1 MRNVSLVDTDDP
13 EVVAWLEKTALP
25 GWIRRRRWFAGD
37 RSAESPRLR
46 FEELGQ
52 TADGLILGLVAT
64 MFEPHASAPYL
75 LALCALT
82 GQEAE
87 AIDPQARIAEIPAGF
102 SGEKSVLTD
111 AAFSEP
117 GRKALLRLATGESS
131 LNWSFG
137 SVKGRVFELRHSESQ
152 SRDWQQRSKT
162 LAGTEQ
168 SNTSL
173 VYGDAAILKLLR
185 RPGSPGYPNPDV
197 EIPLALS
204 VMTPE
209 PLTPPVIGVIQA
221 GDDSAGLILA
231 TLCRFLPDATT
242 GWDMALKAA
251 IAAMAAP
258 SGATE
263 QTADDARLGRDL
275 AIRTAELHQALSR
288 IPDNDAFAPVPVRPA
303 DLRNLSQ
310 ELKSW
315 SRGILAK
322 IDQRKNASGS
332 VDIAQSLGQVVRNSD
347 KIDAIFDRLDPR
359 DRFDPDRS
367 LFFAARHHGDYHL
380 GQVLWSDD
388 LGWQVID
395 FEGEPNRDIE
405 ERRRKAIAL
414 RDVAG
419 MVRSFDYAQA
429 VAAREAIASE
439 SQNESARNWRDRVSD
454 TFVHTWFAMVGDVQQ
469 EIFPLIP
476 ADYRL
481 RKAILDAFVLEKNLY
496 ELVYEMDFRPDWIEV
511 PLNALRE
518 LLEIEAA

>member
-1 MRNVSLVDTDDP
+1 MRNEIRLDTNDP

-25 GWIRRRRWFAGD
+25 DWIRHRRWFAGD
-37 RSAESPRLR
+37 RTAKTPRLR

-52 TADGLILGLVAT
+52 SDDGLILGLVAT

-75 LALCALT
+75 LALYALPAH
-82 GQEAE
+82 EAE
-87 AIDPQARIAEIPAGF
+87 AIDPQARIAEIPDGF
-102 SGEKSVLTD
+102 AREKAFLTD

-117 GRKALLRLATGESS
+117 GRLALLRLTTGESS

-137 SVKGRVFELRHSESQ
+137 TVKGRVFERRHSESQ
-152 SRDWQQRSKT
+152 PRDWQRKSKT

-173 VYGDAAILKLLR
+173 VYGDTAILKLLR
-185 RPGSPGYPNPDV
+185 RPGSPGFPNPDV

-204 VMTPE
+204 VTTPE

-251 IAAMAAP
+251 KTSLRAP
-258 SGATE
+258 DGVIE
-263 QTADDARLGRDL
+263 QSADDARLSRDL

-288 IPDNDAFAPVPVRPA
+288 IPDNDAFAPVSIRPA
-303 DLRNLSQ
+303 DLRTLSQ
-310 ELKSW
+310 DLKNW
-315 SRGILAK
+315 SRGVLEK
-322 IDQRKNASGS
+322 IEQRKNACGS
-332 VDIAQSLGQVVRNSD
+332 AGITQGLEKVVRNSAR
-347 KIDAIFDRLDPR
+347 IEAIFDRIDPG
-359 DRFDPDRS
+359 DRFDVDKT

-380 GQVLWSDD
+380 GQVLWSED

-395 FEGEPNRDIE
+395 FEGEPNREIE

-429 VAAREAIASE
+429 VACREANADAAASG
-439 SQNESARNWRDRVSD
+439 NARNWRERVSD
-454 TFVHTWFAMVGDVQQ
+454 TFVHTWFAMVGDVEH

-496 ELVYEMDFRPDWIEV
+496 ELIYEMDFRPDWIEV
-511 PLNALRE
+511 PLNALME
-518 LLEIEAA
+518 LLEIDAG

>member
-1 MRNVSLVDTDDP
+1 MRNEIRLDTNDP

-25 GWIRRRRWFAGD
+25 DWIRQRRWFSGD
-37 RSAESPRLR
+37 RTATSPRLR

-52 TADGLILGLVAT
+52 SPDGLILGLAAT
-64 MFEPHASAPYL
+64 MFEPHATTPYL
-75 LALCALT
+75 LALFAMPAE
-82 GQEAE
+82 EAE
-87 AIDPQARIAEIPAGF
+87 AIDRQARIAEIPVSF
-102 SGEKSVLTD
+102 SAEKAILTD
-111 AAFSEP
+111 AAFSAT
-117 GRKALLRLATGESS
+117 GRQAILRLTTGETA
-131 LNWSFG
+131 LGWSFG
-137 SVKGRVFELRHSESQ
+137 TVKGRVFERRHSESQ
-152 SRDWQQRSKT
+152 PSDWQHDSRT

-173 VYGDAAILKLLR
+173 VYGNAAILKLLR
-185 RPGSPGYPNPDV
+185 RPGSPGFPNPDV

-204 VMTPE
+204 VTTAE

-242 GWDMALKAA
+242 GWDMALKAEK
-251 IAAMAAP
+251 AAMAAP
-258 SGATE
+258 LDANE

-288 IPDNDAFAPVPVRPA
+288 IPDNDAFAPVPIRPA
-303 DLRNLSQ
+303 DLKSLSQ
-310 ELKSW
+310 DLKAW

-322 IDQRKNASGS
+322 IEHRKNATGS
-332 VDIAQSLGQVVRNSD
+332 ATITQRLGQILRNTGI
-347 KIDAIFDRLDPR
+347 IDAIFDRLDPD
-359 DRFDPDRS
+359 DRFDPDKP
-367 LFFAARHHGDYHL
+367 LFFAARHHGDFHL
-380 GQVLWSDD
+380 GQVLWSED

-429 VAAREAIASE
+429 VTCRESNADAA
-439 SQNESARNWRDRVSD
+439 QNENARNWRDRVSD
-454 TFVHTWFAMVGDVQQ
+454 TFVHTWFAMVGDVEH

-481 RKAILDAFVLEKNLY
+481 RKSILDAFVLEKNLY
-496 ELVYEMDFRPDWIEV
+496 ELIYEMDFRPDWIEV
-511 PLNALRE
+511 PLNALCE
-518 LLEIEAA
+518 LLEIDAG

>member
-1 MRNVSLVDTDDP
+1 MQNEIRLKTNDP

-25 GWIRRRRWFAGD
+25 DWIRQRRWFAGD
-37 RSAESPRLR
+37 RTAKSPRLR

-52 TADGLILGLVAT
+52 SADGLILGLVAT
-64 MFEPHASAPYL
+64 MFEPHASTPYL
-75 LALCALT
+75 LALIAVPAH
-82 GQEAE
+82 EAE
-87 AIDPQARIAEIPAGF
+87 AIERQARIAEIPSSF
-102 SGEKSVLTD
+102 TSEKAVLID
-111 AAFSEP
+111 AAFSVP
-117 GRKALLRLATGESS
+117 GRQAILRLTKGESS
-131 LNWSFG
+131 LGWSFG
-137 SVKGRVFELRHSESQ
+137 TVKGRVFERRHSESQ
-152 SRDWQQRSKT
+152 PRDWHHDSKT

-173 VYGDAAILKLLR
+173 VYGNAAILKLLR
-185 RPGSPGYPNPDV
+185 RPGTPGFPNPDV

-204 VMTPE
+204 VTTAE

-221 GDDSAGLILA
+221 GDDAAGLILA
-231 TLCRFLPDATT
+231 TLCKYLPDATT

-251 IAAMAAP
+251 KVAMAAP
-258 SGATE
+258 VDTNE

-288 IPDNDAFAPVPVRPA
+288 IPDNDAFAPVPIRPA
-303 DLRNLSQ
+303 DLRTLSQ
-310 ELKSW
+310 DLKTW

-322 IDQRKNASGS
+322 IEQRHKASGS
-332 VDIAQSLGQVVRNSD
+332 AAIAQRLGQILQNSG
-347 KIDAIFDRLDPR
+347 KIDAVFERLDPGE
-359 DRFDPDRS
+359 RFDADKP

-380 GQVLWSDD
+380 GQVLWSED

-395 FEGEPNRDIE
+395 FEGEPNRDID

-429 VAAREAIASE
+429 VACREANAEASQ
-439 SQNESARNWRDRVSD
+439 SHNARNWRDRLSD
-454 TFVHTWFAMVGDVQQ
+454 TFVHTWFAMVGDVEH

-496 ELVYEMDFRPDWIEV
+496 ELIYEMDFRPDWIEV
-511 PLNALRE
+511 PLNALCVM
-518 LLEIEAA
+518 LEIDAG

>member
-1 MRNVSLVDTDDP
+1 MRNEFRLDTNDP
-13 EVVAWLEKTALP
+13 EVVAWLEKAALP
-25 GWIRRRRWFAGD
+25 EWIRQRRWFAGD
-37 RSAESPRLR
+37 RTAKSPRLR

-52 TADGLILGLVAT
+52 SADGLILGLAAT
-64 MFEPHASAPYL
+64 MFEPHASTPYL
-75 LALCALT
+75 LALFALPAE
-82 GQEAE
+82 EA
-87 AIDPQARIAEIPAGF
+87 ATIDRQAWIAEIPTNFTGD
-102 SGEKSVLTD
+102 SVILTD
-111 AAFSEP
+111 AAYSAP
-117 GRKALLRLATGESS
+117 GRQAILRLTTGEST
-131 LNWSFG
+131 LAWSFG
-137 SVKGRVFELRHSESQ
+137 TVKGRVFERRRSESQ
-152 SRDWQQRSKT
+152 PRDWMHDSKT

-173 VYGDAAILKLLR
+173 VYGNAAILKLLR
-185 RPGSPGYPNPDV
+185 RPGSPGFPNPDV

-204 VMTPE
+204 VTTAE

-231 TLCRFLPDATT
+231 TLCRYLPDATT
-242 GWDMALKAA
+242 GWEMALKAA
-251 IAAMAAP
+251 KTALAAP
-258 SGATE
+258 VDANE

-288 IPDNDAFAPVPVRPA
+288 IPDNEAFAPTPIRTA

-310 ELKSW
+310 ELKVW
-315 SRGILAK
+315 GRGILAK
-322 IDQRKNASGS
+322 IDQRTNATGS
-332 VDIAQSLGQVVRNSD
+332 AASTQRLGQIVQNETR
-347 KIDAIFDRLDPR
+347 IDAIFDRLDPG
-359 DRFDPDRS
+359 DRFDPDQT

-429 VAAREAIASE
+429 VACREANADIPQSE
-439 SQNESARNWRDRVSD
+439 IARNWRDRVSD
-454 TFVHTWFAMVGDVQQ
+454 TFVHTWFAMVGDVEH

-496 ELVYEMDFRPDWIEV
+496 ELIYEMDFRPDWIEV
-511 PLNALRE
+511 PLTALYE
-518 LLEIEAA
+518 LLEIDAG

>member
-1 MRNVSLVDTDDP
+1 MRDVIRLDTEDP
-13 EVVAWLEKTALP
+13 EVVAWFEKTALP
-25 GWIRRRRWFAGD
+25 GWIRHRRWYAGD

-52 TADGLILGLVAT
+52 TADGLILGLLAT

-75 LALCALT
+75 LALFALT
-82 GQEAE
+82 EQEAD
-87 AIDPQARIAEIPAGF
+87 AIDPEARIAEITAGF
-102 SGEKSVLTD
+102 TGEKSILTD
-111 AAFSEP
+111 AAFSEA
-117 GRKALLRLATGESS
+117 GRMALLRLVTGESS

-137 SVKGRVFELRHSESQ
+137 SVKGRVFERRRSESQ
-152 SRDWQQRSKT
+152 PSDWKIDSKA

-173 VYGDAAILKLLR
+173 VYGNSAILKLLR

-231 TLCRFLPDATT
+231 TLCRFLPNATT
-242 GWDMALKAA
+242 GWNMALKAA
-251 IAAMAAP
+251 MAVKAAP
-258 SGATE
+258 SGAPE
-263 QTADDARLGRDL
+263 QTADDALLGRDL

-288 IPDNDAFAPVPVRPA
+288 IPDNDAFAPVPIRPA
-303 DLRNLSQ
+303 DLKNLSQ

-322 IDQRKNASGS
+322 IDQRKKASGS
-332 VDIAQSLGQVVRNSD
+332 VDVAQGLGQIIRNSD
-347 KIDAIFDRLDPR
+347 KIEAIFDRLDPG
-359 DRFDPDRS
+359 DCFDPDKP

-380 GQVLWSDD
+380 GQVLWSED

-429 VAAREAIASE
+429 VACRETNASE

-454 TFVHTWFAMVGDVQQ
+454 TFVHTWFAMVGDVEH

-476 ADYRL
+476 EDYRL

-518 LLEIEAA
+518 LLEIEAV